1 MSTAAPPL
9 FARIIAVVAIVLA
22 GLCGGLIGY
31 AVMDLQCTDGCT
43 TYAGLVG
50 IGAAILAAGGVAIVA
65 VLTLRAMSEWEA
77 VEAARADD
85 VSADLA
91 ELLALAQAAVDAV
104 APGLAAPDAR
114 GDLGIDT
121 KSSPTDMV
129 TAMDR
134 WAEETIVGVLLDARP
149 DDGLLGEEGADKTSE
164 TGVIWVIDPIDG
176 TTNFIRD
183 LPGFSVSIAAR
194 VDGVDSV
201 GVVHDLVRSERF
213 TATLGSG
220 AFCNGEAIHVSEP
233 VDLARAVL
241 GTGFNYQPTV
251 RAEQARLIANLLPD
265 IADIRR
271 FGGLRSTAAASLRRL
286 DAYYEV
292 GVQEW
297 DIAAGGL
304 LVREAGGRTLD
315 HRPDGPSFVAP
326 SPSSKSWSVGWVS
339 PIDFGCWSLD
349 GRESASINTHGHQDP
364 HR

>member
-1 MSTAAPPL
+1 MS
-9 FARIIAVVAIVLA
+9 I
-22 GLCGGLIGY
+22 
-31 AVMDLQCTDGCT
+31 DLT
-43 TYAGLVG
+43 
-50 IGAAILAAGGVAIVA
+50 
-65 VLTLRAMSEWEA
+65 
-77 VEAARADD
+77 
-85 VSADLA
+85 

-114 GDLGIDT
+114 RDLGIDT

-164 TGVIWVIDPIDG
+164 TGVVWVIDPIDG

-220 AFCNGEAIHVSEP
+220 ALCNGEAIHVSQP

-241 GTGFNYQPTV
+241 GTGFNYQPAV
-251 RAEQARLIANLLPD
+251 RAEQARLIADLLPD

-271 FGGLRSTAAASLRRL
+271 FGGAAIDCCSVASGRL

-292 GVQEW
+292 GVQDW

-315 HRPDGPSFVAP
+315 DRPDGPFVCGSATIFEEL
-326 SPSSKSWSVGWVS
+326 VGRLGLA
-339 PIDFGCWSLD
+339 D
-349 GRESASINTHGHQDP
+349 
-364 HR
+364 

>member
-1 MSTAAPPL
+1 MSAN
-9 FARIIAVVAIVLA
+9 
-22 GLCGGLIGY
+22 
-31 AVMDLQCTDGCT
+31 
-43 TYAGLVG
+43 
-50 IGAAILAAGGVAIVA
+50 
-65 VLTLRAMSEWEA
+65 
-77 VEAARADD
+77 
-85 VSADLA
+85 LA

-251 RAEQARLIANLLPD
+251 RAEQAQLIANLLPD

-271 FGGLRSTAAASLRRL
+271 FGGLRSTAAASL
-286 DAYYEV
+286 
-292 GVQEW
+292 
-297 DIAAGGL
+297 AAAWTPTTKSASRSGISL
-304 LVREAGGRTLD
+304 QADFVREAGGRTLD
-315 HRPDGPSFVAP
+315 HRPDGPFVCG
-326 SPSSKSWSVGWVS
+326 SVTIFEELV
-339 PIDFGCWSLD
+339 
-349 GRESASINTHGHQDP
+349 GRLGLAD
-364 HR
+364 

>member
-1 MSTAAPPL
+1 MS
-9 FARIIAVVAIVLA
+9 IEV
-22 GLCGGLIGY
+22 
-31 AVMDLQCTDGCT
+31 
-43 TYAGLVG
+43 
-50 IGAAILAAGGVAIVA
+50 
-65 VLTLRAMSEWEA
+65 
-77 VEAARADD
+77 
-85 VSADLA
+85 A

-149 DDGLLGEEGADKTSE
+149 DDGLLGEEGAEKASE
-164 TGVIWVIDPIDG
+164 TGVVWIIDPIDG

-194 VDGVDSV
+194 INGVDSV
-201 GVVHDLVRSERF
+201 GVVHDPIRSERF
-213 TATLGSG
+213 TAMIGSG
-220 AFCNGEAIHVSEP
+220 AFCNGEAVHVSEP
-233 VDLARAVL
+233 VDLARAVI

-251 RAEQARLIANLLPD
+251 RAEQARLLANLLPD

-271 FGGLRSTAAASLRRL
+271 FGGAAIDCCSVASGRL

-292 GVQEW
+292 SVQEW

-315 HRPDGPSFVAP
+315 HRPDGPFVCG
-326 SPSSKSWSVGWVS
+326 SVTIFEELV
-339 PIDFGCWSLD
+339 
-349 GRESASINTHGHQDP
+349 GRLGLAD
-364 HR
+364 

>member
-1 MSTAAPPL
+1 MSAN
-9 FARIIAVVAIVLA
+9 
-22 GLCGGLIGY
+22 
-31 AVMDLQCTDGCT
+31 
-43 TYAGLVG
+43 
-50 IGAAILAAGGVAIVA
+50 
-65 VLTLRAMSEWEA
+65 
-77 VEAARADD
+77 
-85 VSADLA
+85 LA

-149 DDGLLGEEGADKTSE
+149 NDGLLGEEGADKASD
-164 TGVIWVIDPIDG
+164 TGVVWIIDPIDG

-194 VDGVDSV
+194 INGVDSV
-201 GVVHDLVRSERF
+201 GVVHDPIRSERF
-213 TATLGSG
+213 TAIIGSG
-220 AFCNGEAIHVSEP
+220 AFCNGEALHVSEP
-233 VDLARAVL
+233 VNLARTVL
-241 GTGFNYQPTV
+241 ATGFNYQPAV
-251 RAEQARLIANLLPD
+251 RAEQAQLIANLLPD

-271 FGGLRSTAAASLRRL
+271 FGGAAIDCCSVACGRL

-292 GVQEW
+292 GVQDW

-315 HRPDGPSFVAP
+315 HRPDGPFVCG
-326 SPSSKSWSVGWVS
+326 SVTIFEELV
-339 PIDFGCWSLD
+339 
-349 GRESASINTHGHQDP
+349 GRLGLAD
-364 HR
+364 

>member
-1 MSTAAPPL
+1 M
-9 FARIIAVVAIVLA
+9 
-22 GLCGGLIGY
+22 
-31 AVMDLQCTDGCT
+31 
-43 TYAGLVG
+43 
-50 IGAAILAAGGVAIVA
+50 
-65 VLTLRAMSEWEA
+65 
-77 VEAARADD
+77 
-85 VSADLA
+85 
-91 ELLALAQAAVDAV
+91 ALAQAAVDAV

-114 GDLGIDT
+114 RDLGIDT

-134 WAEETIVGVLLDARP
+134 WAEETIVGVLLDDSSP

-251 RAEQARLIANLLPD
+251 RAEQARLIADLLPD

-271 FGGLRSTAAASLRRL
+271 FGGAAIDCCSVACGAWTPTTKSASRTGTSLQADFSCAKQAGAHSTIAPTALRLRLRHHLRR
-286 DAYYEV
+286 V
-292 GVQEW
+292 GRSAGSRRL
-297 DIAAGGL
+297 ISAAG
-304 LVREAGGRTLD
+304 
-315 HRPDGPSFVAP
+315 P
-326 SPSSKSWSVGWVS
+326 
-339 PIDFGCWSLD
+339 LD

>member
-1 MSTAAPPL
+1 MS
-9 FARIIAVVAIVLA
+9 I
-22 GLCGGLIGY
+22 
-31 AVMDLQCTDGCT
+31 DLT
-43 TYAGLVG
+43 
-50 IGAAILAAGGVAIVA
+50 
-65 VLTLRAMSEWEA
+65 
-77 VEAARADD
+77 
-85 VSADLA
+85 

-114 GDLGIDT
+114 RDLGIDT

-149 DDGLLGEEGADKTSE
+149 DDGLLGEEGADKSSE

-201 GVVHDLVRSERF
+201 GVIHDLVRSERF

-233 VDLARAVL
+233 LDLARAVL

-251 RAEQARLIANLLPD
+251 RAQQARLIADLLPD

-271 FGGLRSTAAASLRRL
+271 FGGAAIDCCSVASGRL

-292 GVQEW
+292 GVQDW

-315 HRPDGPSFVAP
+315 HRPDGPFVCG
-326 SPSSKSWSVGWVS
+326 SVTIFEELV
-339 PIDFGCWSLD
+339 
-349 GRESASINTHGHQDP
+349 GRLGLAD
-364 HR
+364 

>member
-1 MSTAAPPL
+1 MS
-9 FARIIAVVAIVLA
+9 I
-22 GLCGGLIGY
+22 
-31 AVMDLQCTDGCT
+31 
-43 TYAGLVG
+43 
-50 IGAAILAAGGVAIVA
+50 
-65 VLTLRAMSEWEA
+65 
-77 VEAARADD
+77 
-85 VSADLA
+85 DLA

-134 WAEETIVGVLLDARP
+134 WAEETIVGVLLNARP
-149 DDGLLGEEGADKTSE
+149 DDGLLGEEGADKASE
-164 TGVIWVIDPIDG
+164 TGVVWIIDPIDG

-194 VDGVDSV
+194 INGVDSV
-201 GVVHDLVRSERF
+201 GVVHDPIRSERF
-213 TATLGSG
+213 TAMIGSG
-220 AFCNGEAIHVSEP
+220 AFCNGEAVHVSEP

-241 GTGFNYQPTV
+241 GTGFNYQPAV
-251 RAEQARLIANLLPD
+251 RTEQARLLANLLPD

-271 FGGLRSTAAASLRRL
+271 FGGAAIDCCSVASGRL

-292 GVQEW
+292 SVQEW

-315 HRPDGPSFVAP
+315 HRPDGPFVCG
-326 SPSSKSWSVGWVS
+326 SVTIFEELV
-339 PIDFGCWSLD
+339 
-349 GRESASINTHGHQDP
+349 GRLGLTD
-364 HR
+364 